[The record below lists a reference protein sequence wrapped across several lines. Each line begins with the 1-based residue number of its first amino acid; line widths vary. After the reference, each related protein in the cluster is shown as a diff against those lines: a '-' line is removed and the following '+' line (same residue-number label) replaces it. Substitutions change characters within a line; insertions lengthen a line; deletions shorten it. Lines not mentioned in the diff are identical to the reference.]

1 LADKLGKRWQ
11 HVPKDQTTL
20 DQLIWAFEVRNR
32 TLNRSPKTTSW
43 DSNNLR
49 LFKNFLEAHGYS
61 LAIGDIGIQVVREY
75 IMHLQTKN
83 KYDNHPLTPV
93 REERLTPCTIRDHVE
108 TIKALF
114 TWLSEEGYTETNKL
128 EMLKYP
134 KVPKKYVEVLSDEE
148 IRKVLSIID
157 QDSPAGARNAAIMVT
172 FLDTGLRVAELVNL
186 KMGDARIEQGYL
198 KVMGKGSRERMV
210 PIGVSTQR
218 ILLRYV
224 LRYRPEPAHAEADN
238 FFLTSYRK
246 PMTVNTVHLML
257 KRLGAAAGVKRLH
270 AHLCRHTFATK
281 YLLNGGD
288 VFSLQQILGH
298 SSLEMVRRYVT
309 LASAQVSVQHKK
321 FSPMDRMG
329 LDGKGQHY
337 RNGLDNTAP

>member
-1 LADKLGKRWQ
+1 MADKLGKRWQ
-11 HVPKDQTTL
+11 HVARDQTTL
-20 DQLIWAFEVRNR
+20 DQLIRAFELRNR
-32 TLNRSPKTTSW
+32 TLNRSPKTTAW
-43 DSNNLR
+43 YSNNLR
-49 LFKNFLEAHGYS
+49 LFRGFLESQGYS

-75 IMHLQTKN
+75 IVHLQTRN
-83 KYDNHPLTPV
+83 KYDGHPFTPA
-93 REERLTPCTIRDHVE
+93 REERLAPCTIRDHVE

-114 TWLSEEGYTETNKL
+114 TWLSEEGYTEANKL
-128 EMLKYP
+128 EMLRYP
-134 KVPKKYVEVLSDEE
+134 KVPRRYVEVLSDEE
-148 IRKVLSIID
+148 IRRVLSIMD
-157 QDSPAGARNAAIMVT
+157 QDSPAGARNTAIVLT
-172 FLDTGLRVAELVNL
+172 FLDSGIRVAEMVNL
-186 KMGDARIEQGYL
+186 KMGDARIDQGYL
-198 KVMGKGSRERMV
+198 KVMGKGSKERMV

-218 ILLRYV
+218 TLLRYV
-224 LRYRPEPAHAEADN
+224 LHFRPEPALAQVDN
-238 FFLTSYRK
+238 LFLTAYRK

-309 LASAQVSVQHKK
+309 LASAQVSVQHRK

-329 LDGKGQHY
+329 FDTSKLIG
-337 RNGLDNTAP
+337 P

>member
-1 LADKLGKRWQ
+1 LADKLGKRWL

-43 DSNNLR
+43 YSNNLR

-61 LAIGDIGIQVVREY
+61 LAIGDIGIEVVREY

-128 EMLKYP
+128 EMLRYP

-157 QDSPAGARNAAIMVT
+157 QDSPAGARNMAIIVT

-257 KRLGAAAGVKRLH
+257 KRAGAAVGVKRLH
-270 AHLCRHTFATK
+270 AHLCRHTFATN
-281 YLLNGGD
+281 YLINGGD
-288 VFSLQQILGH
+288 LFTLQSILGH
-298 SSLEMVRRYVT
+298 SSLEMVRRYVS
-309 LASAQVSVQHKK
+309 LASGFVVMQHHR
-321 FSPMDRMG
+321 FSP
-329 LDGKGQHY
+329 LDVMQRGTHKTRSHTG
-337 RNGLDNTAP
+337 